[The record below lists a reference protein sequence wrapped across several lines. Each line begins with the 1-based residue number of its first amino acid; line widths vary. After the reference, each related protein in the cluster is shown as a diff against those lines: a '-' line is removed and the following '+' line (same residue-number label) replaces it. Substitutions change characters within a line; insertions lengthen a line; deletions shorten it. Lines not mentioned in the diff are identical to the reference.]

1 MHCLK
6 SKVDDLYN
14 DSNNPFEVIMDSL
27 LNLLKVSPV
36 FGNFPVT
43 VLEEIE
49 KRAIGKKYQNAE
61 VVSGQGEK
69 WPYLFVVHN
78 GRMDAVK
85 DSPEGR
91 SFVATTFLPG
101 DVFWGLSFFDE
112 EHIMPATLLAH
123 DYLELFL
130 WHRDT
135 LLPFILKEGKVSWE
149 LSKLV
154 VNRLLMASEKLGEM
168 TFQPVG
174 VRLAKLLVN
183 LSNAE
188 EGVPIDR
195 DLTLDEMAARI
206 GTTREMVC
214 RFLHKFSD
222 DGLIDITRTEFTVKD
237 VDALTRI
244 TLA

>member
-1 MHCLK
+1 M
-6 SKVDDLYN
+6 
-14 DSNNPFEVIMDSL
+14 ESL
-27 LNLLKVSPV
+27 LSQLKVSPV
-36 FGNFPVT
+36 FGVFSAT

-69 WPYLFVVHN
+69 WPYLFIVHS
-78 GRMDAVK
+78 GRMDAAK

-112 EHIMPATLLAH
+112 KHIMPATLLAQDH
-123 DYLELFL
+123 LELFL
-130 WHRDT
+130 WHREA
-135 LLPFILKEGKVSWE
+135 LLPFIFKEGKASWE

-174 VRLAKLLVN
+174 VRLAKLLVS
-183 LSNAE
+183 LSKAE
-188 EGVPIDR
+188 EGIPIDR
-195 DLTLDEMAARI
+195 DLTLDDMAARI

-237 VDALTRI
+237 VVALNRLTSM
-244 TLA
+244 

>member
-1 MHCLK
+1 M
-6 SKVDDLYN
+6 
-14 DSNNPFEVIMDSL
+14 ESL
-27 LNLLKVSPV
+27 LKQLKLSPV
-36 FGNFPVT
+36 FGDYSAT

-69 WPYLFVVHN
+69 WPYLFIVHN

-112 EHIMPATLLAH
+112 KHIMPATLLAH
-123 DYLELFL
+123 DHLELFL
-130 WHRDT
+130 WHREV
-135 LLPFILKEGKVSWE
+135 LLPYILKEGKVSWE

-154 VNRLLMASEKLGEM
+154 VKRLLMASEKLGEM

-174 VRLAKLLVN
+174 VRLAKLLVS
-183 LSNAE
+183 LSKAE
-188 EGVPIDR
+188 EGIPIDR
-195 DLTLDEMAARI
+195 DLTLDDMAARI

-222 DGLIDITRTEFTVKD
+222 DGLIDITRTEFTLKD
-237 VDALTRI
+237 VDALNHLTSM
-244 TLA
+244 